1 MATRLKTKA
10 VSAAV
15 PQSKQEVA
23 EAIRRLGDTKRKLDR
38 LRAEMN
44 DRIAAVA
51 EEYGRLMT
59 PLADALTA
67 EQTGIQTWCEA
78 HRVDLCGVDDKLGKT
93 ANLVTGEVGWRAR
106 PPSVQV
112 RGADSVIETLLR
124 MGLQPFVRT
133 KQEVNKEAILAD
145 PERVRGIA
153 GITVVRGVEDFFVTP
168 FEAAAEVG
176 DLAAAG
182 RAAA

>member
-1 MATRLKTKA
+1 MATRLKSKA
-10 VSAAV
+10 VSAPV

-23 EAIRRLGDTKRKLDR
+23 QAIRRLGDTKRELER
-38 LRAEMN
+38 LRSQMN

-51 EEYGRLMT
+51 EEFGALMT
-59 PLADALTA
+59 PLADAIAA

-78 HRVDLCGVDDKLGKT
+78 HRVDLCGEGDKLGKT

-106 PPSVQV
+106 PPSVRV
-112 RGADSVIETLLR
+112 TNADGVIETLIR
-124 MGLQPFVRT
+124 MGLHPFVRT

-145 PERVRGIA
+145 PEKVRGIA
-153 GITVVRGVEDFFVTP
+153 GIALVKGVEDFFVVP

-176 DLAAAG
+176 DLTSVSGA
-182 RAAA
+182 